1 MQEKKL
7 GQIASRLKEKQFTIP
22 TDLVGAILFFAL
34 GAFLFL
40 IMPEQ
45 VSVSESDVV
54 NGRVFPRLLFLL
66 MMICSL
72 ILIIQNVSKLLRKE
86 PVQTY
91 TFHLLTEIKALL
103 ILGILIMTY
112 LICKVTDLFVL
123 GAVFC
128 AVSFLLY
135 FRCRKKS
142 YYVITLGLAVMI
154 WAAFCFGL
162 NVKF

>member
-7 GQIASRLKEKQFTIP
+7 DQIASRLKEKQFTIP

-66 MMICSL
+66 MMICSFCL
-72 ILIIQNVSKLLRKE
+72 LYTSGLRVCPYQCFHGFHKIL
-86 PVQTY
+86 
-91 TFHLLTEIKALL
+91 
-103 ILGILIMTY
+103 
-112 LICKVTDLFVL
+112 
-123 GAVFC
+123 FC
-128 AVSFLLY
+128 ACGV
-135 FRCRKKS
+135 
-142 YYVITLGLAVMI
+142 
-154 WAAFCFGL
+154 
-162 NVKF
+162 

>member
-7 GQIASRLKEKQFTIP
+7 DQIASRLKEKQFTIP

-123 GAVFC
+123 GAV
-128 AVSFLLY
+128 
-135 FRCRKKS
+135 
-142 YYVITLGLAVMI
+142 
-154 WAAFCFGL
+154 
-162 NVKF
+162 

>member
-7 GQIASRLKEKQFTIP
+7 DQIASRLKEKQFTIP

-40 IMPEQ
+40 KQ

-142 YYVITLGLAVMI
+142 YYVITLGLAVLI

>member
-1 MQEKKL
+1 
-7 GQIASRLKEKQFTIP
+7 
-22 TDLVGAILFFAL
+22 
-34 GAFLFL
+34 
-40 IMPEQ
+40 
-45 VSVSESDVV
+45 
-54 NGRVFPRLLFLL
+54 

-72 ILIIQNVSKLLRKE
+72 ILIIQNVVKLLRKE

-142 YYVITLGLAVMI
+142 YYVITLGLSVLI
-154 WAAFCFGL
+154 WAVFRFGL

>member
-1 MQEKKL
+1 MSAVRHIHCNNGRKENDAGKET
-7 GQIASRLKEKQFTIP
+7 GSDRIQIKGK
-22 TDLVGAILFFAL
+22 AIYNSDRSGRSHIIFAL

-135 FRCRKKS
+135 FRCRKKA
-142 YYVITLGLAVMI
+142 IM
-154 WAAFCFGL
+154 
-162 NVKF
+162 